1 VSNKCRFPPR
11 LPRVPWSL
19 PKTSIAMET
28 ENDTPSNIPD
38 VCTHEHCLWHVESRH
53 SLPPAAVLRTASAT
67 EVGKIVGCS
76 VLAPFL
82 KDFFP
87 AVFGKHQPC
96 LPRRAKGT
104 ARLA

>member
-1 VSNKCRFPPR
+1 
-11 LPRVPWSL
+11 
-19 PKTSIAMET
+19 MET

-76 VLAPFL
+76 REMAGRVLKTL
-82 KDFFP
+82 EQDGLVSVSGKTMV
-87 AVFGKHQPC
+87 VFGT
-96 LPRRAKGT
+96 R
-104 ARLA
+104 